1 MKEPE
6 DLCVVCGDPSAALIC
21 AECQRL
27 IGAKPLRTTPPRA
40 SAPARPLSGVQTA
53 D

>member
-6 DLCVVCGDPSAALIC
+6 DLCVVCGDPSAAVIC
-21 AECQRL
+21 AECQCL
-27 IGAKPLRTTPPRA
+27 IGAKPLRTTAATAP
-40 SAPARPLSGVQTA
+40 APARPLAGVQTT